1 MTEFE
6 KAVIAEVKRVR
17 DLLNQAELANSFE
30 FNMKANGRLSD
41 GDVKIMFEIELD
53 YDRIVAANSVDGA
66 VYEALR
72 RRGWIKANGPLCLPI
87 VEETK
92 PATDITGDI
101 I

>member
-30 FNMKANGRLSD
+30 FNIKANGRLSD

-53 YDRIVAANSVDGA
+53 YDRIVAANSPAIEHKPEPKVDD
-66 VYEALR
+66 E
-72 RRGWIKANGPLCLPI
+72 IPF
-87 VEETK
+87 
-92 PATDITGDI
+92 
-101 I
+101 